1 MFRRFQVLCLE
12 AGADWVPYLAGGAD
26 TEGYDDV
33 ISPAKEAPLKRGD
46 LLMLDTGLVWDGY
59 FCDYDRNWSIGA
71 PSSGVKKAYSQLL
84 DASDAAFELAKPG
97 AMASDLFHAMNTV
110 LTKNASG
117 TDAGRLGHGVGM
129 SLTEWPSLI
138 PDDHT
143 VLETGMVLS
152 LEPGIALSDKII
164 VHEENIEITE
174 TGARY
179 LSPRVNKELPVI

>member
-71 PSSGVKKAYSQLL
+71 PSSGVKKLTHNFWMLPMLHSNLQN
-84 DASDAAFELAKPG
+84 PG
-97 AMASDLFHAMNTV
+97 RWHQTFFML
-110 LTKNASG
+110 
-117 TDAGRLGHGVGM
+117 
-129 SLTEWPSLI
+129 
-138 PDDHT
+138 
-143 VLETGMVLS
+143 
-152 LEPGIALSDKII
+152 
-164 VHEENIEITE
+164 
-174 TGARY
+174 
-179 LSPRVNKELPVI
+179 